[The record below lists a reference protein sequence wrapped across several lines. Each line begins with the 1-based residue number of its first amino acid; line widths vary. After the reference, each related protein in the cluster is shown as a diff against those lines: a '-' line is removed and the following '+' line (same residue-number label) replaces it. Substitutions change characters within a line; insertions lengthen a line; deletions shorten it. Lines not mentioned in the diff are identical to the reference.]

1 MRIVS
6 GNPEFVFNQLLTDIK
21 NAKLSIKVTF
31 EEFMILCDRS
41 GSIWLMGVKYEP
53 ITINHV

>member
-6 GNPEFVFNQLLTDIK
+6 GNSEFVYNQLLTDIK
-21 NAKLSIKVTF
+21 NAKLSIKITF
-31 EEFMILCDRS
+31 DEFMILCNRF

-53 ITINHV
+53 LTNNHV